1 MRIWAIIFCIL
12 LVLTTAGVSFSQE
25 LVEGQ
30 VISANNEP
38 VPFANVV
45 LEGDRQGTYTDADG
59 NFSFLR
65 PTDPSSILVITSI
78 GYFKFRAKLDTLS
91 GYPNAIAVQLK
102 SAQTE
107 LNSVVVTG
115 SMKQTFVKESPVKVE
130 VLTSTFL
137 AKSPTN
143 NVVEALQTVNG
154 VQEQVNCGVCG
165 TNDIHINGMEGPY
178 TLMLIDGMPI
188 MSSLASVYGFNGIPT
203 SLIERVEIIKGPSST
218 LYGTEA
224 VGGVINIITKSA
236 LNAPKLVLNSFATT
250 HGEYNLDAGFKFK
263 PNEKTDVSL
272 GMNGY
277 WNQFRFD
284 MNNDNFTDIPLNK
297 RLTVYNKWQVQRDGY
312 DPFAL
317 AFRFYTEDRFGGV
330 MQWQPEDRGSSTIYG
345 ESIKTNRIEV
355 IGDYQ
360 LPISSQKIKLNYSY
374 TYHHQNSF
382 YGNTNYKAEQAVLF
396 ANLLWEKELAKH
408 SLLTGLTVRNDV
420 YNDNSLADS
429 YSNRWTPGIFFQDE
443 WKVNRGVT
451 VLSGIR
457 FDYHEDHGIIVS
469 PRLNLK
475 QALGDYTSIRLNMGT
490 GFRKVNL
497 FTEDHAA
504 LTGSRQILIASELQP
519 ERSLNVNLNLNH
531 VFILGETTGTVDLD
545 GFYTYF
551 DNKIVPDYETDPN
564 FIIYDNLGGYGITRG
579 VSLSMSQSFTFPL
592 NYSLGFTIQDVYEV
606 EEIQADGSEAK
617 IPQLF
622 APVFSG
628 VFSLGYE
635 YRPWQISIDYTGKL
649 MGPQYLP
656 TYNAPY
662 QRPDTSPWYSIH
674 NMQITKKITP
684 KFETYLAIKN
694 IFNWTQDSPLIAP
707 EDPFG
712 PNFDTA
718 YAWGPLQPRR
728 FLLGLRFTIE

>member
-1 MRIWAIIFCIL
+1 MLIKGR
-12 LVLTTAGVSFSQE
+12 
-25 LVEGQ
+25 
-30 VISANNEP
+30 VISAKNEP

-45 LEGDRQGTYTDADG
+45 FEGERRGTYTDAEG
-59 NFSFLR
+59 NFSFST
-65 PTDPSSILVITSI
+65 PVDPSAILVITSI
-78 GYFKFRAKLDTLS
+78 GYFKFQAKLDTLA
-91 GYPNAIAVQLK
+91 GYPANVSVQLK
-102 SAQTE
+102 SASTE

-115 SMKQTFVKESPVKVE
+115 SMKQTFVEESPVKVE
-130 VLTSTFL
+130 VLTSAFL

-143 NVVEALQTVNG
+143 NVVEALQTING

-165 TNDIHINGMEGPY
+165 TSGIRINGMEGPY

-236 LNAPKLVLNSFATT
+236 MSAPKLSLNSFATT
-250 HGEYNLDAGFKFK
+250 IGEYNLDAGLKFK
-263 PNEKTDVSL
+263 PNDKTDVSL
-272 GMNGY
+272 GLNGY

-284 MNNDNFTDIPLNK
+284 KNNDNFTDIPLNK
-297 RLTVYNKWQVQRDGY
+297 RLTVYNKWQVQRNNY

-330 MQWQPEDRGSSTIYG
+330 MQWQPEDRGSNTVYG

-360 LPISSQKIKLNYSY
+360 LPISTQRIKLNYSY

-382 YGNTNYKAEQAVLF
+382 YGNTNYGAEQSVLF
-396 ANLLWEKELAKH
+396 ANLLWEKELSNH
-408 SLLTGLTVRNDV
+408 SLLTGLTIRNDI
-420 YNDNSLADS
+420 YADNSLADS
-429 YSNRWTPGIFFQDE
+429 YSNLWTPGIFLQDE
-443 WKVNRGVT
+443 WRVNRGVT
-451 VLSGIR
+451 ILSGIR
-457 FDYHEDHGIIVS
+457 FDYHRDHGVIVS
-469 PRLNLK
+469 PRINLK
-475 QALGDYTSIRLNMGT
+475 QALGNYTSIRLNMGT

-504 LTGSRQILIASELQP
+504 LTGSRQVLIANELEP
-519 ERSLNVNLNLNH
+519 ERSFNVNLNLNH

-564 FIIYDNLGGYGITRG
+564 FIIYDNLEGYGITRG
-579 VSLSMSQSFTFPL
+579 VSLSLSQSFTFPL
-592 NYSLGFTIQDVYEV
+592 DYSLGFTIQDVYEV
-606 EEIQADGSEAK
+606 NDIKADGSEDK

-622 APVFSG
+622 APIFSG

-649 MGPQYLP
+649 MGPQNLP
-656 TYNAPY
+656 TYSPPN
-662 QRPDTSPWYSIH
+662 QRPDVSPWYSIH
-674 NMQITKKITP
+674 NIQVTKKISAQ
-684 KFETYLAIKN
+684 FETYVAIKN
-694 IFNWTQDSPLIAP
+694 VFNWTQDSPLIAP

-712 PNFDTA
+712 PDFDTA